1 MTATTPVTKC
11 PKCGGTTIELA
22 AFSKANDNDNDN
34 DNLTCPTCGHSA
46 EKSEFVADLLA
57 QSAKLMQDAF
67 RNIPGFKIK

>member
-22 AFSKANDNDNDN
+22 AFSKANDNDN
-34 DNLTCPTCGHSA
+34 LTCPTCGHSA
-46 EKSEFVADLLA
+46 AKSEFVADLLA